1 MTTENIPMKNQL
13 ILSKLKNTK
22 NSINMN
28 TLSDN
33 ILKPSFFVVGAQKA
47 GTTSL
52 YEILKSHSEIFL
64 PKKKEIRFFDF
75 HYSKGLKWYL
85 EKNFNNLTESTTRS
99 CAWEVDLNKDE
110 ASKFAI
116 KLDNAAENCTA
127 KLDADWLTSNT
138 TIKCVRNKLKIK
150 AENAICTSG
159 HQISYFQKDCNKKLS
174 FIIEKSKGKKIAQ
187 YLTSYLNSGNDLV
200 VEK

>member
-1 MTTENIPMKNQL
+1 MKTL
-13 ILSKLKNTK
+13 
-22 NSINMN
+22 
-28 TLSDN
+28 TLSTFLLIALNCFTQDIIRKKIVDITTN
-33 ILKPSFFVVGAQKA
+33 DKIKKHITFMIVNDIDADKLLIKA
-47 GTTSL
+47 
-52 YEILKSHSEIFL
+52 K
-64 PKKKEIRFFDF
+64 
-75 HYSKGLKWYL
+75 
-85 EKNFNNLTESTTRS
+85 NLTESTTRS

-110 ASKFAI
+110 ASQFAI
-116 KLDNAAENCTA
+116 KLDNATENCTD

-138 TIKCVRNKLKIK
+138 TIKCNRNKLKIK
-150 AENAICTSG
+150 VENAICTSG